1 MKRNYFELV
10 EELIQERLELKAG
23 TIYLDLQLFEL
34 FRKYCGLFDRLSE
47 ELETEIKEV
56 ELEEKTDSI
65 VISMMCLDFEI
76 LSYMHPIYQ
85 VFKNTVFL
93 SFSNYENRLV
103 KTSFV
108 FPSIFKRSN
117 INE

>member
-1 MKRNYFELV
+1 MEKKKYFDLFEELV
-10 EELIQERLELKAG
+10 KERLELKAG
-23 TIYLDLQLFEL
+23 KIYLDLQLYEL
-34 FRKYCGLFDRLSE
+34 LKKYCWLFDRISE

-56 ELEEKTDSI
+56 ELEEKSDSI

-76 LSYMHPIYQ
+76 MSHMHPIYQ
-85 VFKNTVFL
+85 VIPNTLFI

-108 FPSIFKRSN
+108 FPSIYKRSK
-117 INE
+117 